1 MQAQDLLP
9 PGASRDL
16 QAAVSAGLS
25 AGRYLRETSAARG
38 ALRVEEKSAGD
49 FVSEADRT
57 AEAMI
62 CESLERDCPGY
73 GWLGEESGVRRG
85 HGAEDGLRWVVDPLD
100 GTTNFLKG
108 LPHWAVS
115 IALCKGDDVLC
126 GVIHDPAKSETFVAE
141 KGRGARLNGAAIR
154 VSKDVPLR
162 AAILATGVPAGGRT
176 TYLANALSDM
186 DRLMPRTA
194 GVRRWGS
201 AALDLA
207 YVAAG
212 RLDAYWE
219 RNLGPWDVA
228 AGMLLVQE
236 AGGHVAPLW
245 PGAPVLASG
254 SLLASNAD
262 LGPEL
267 LRLID
272 RTRQPATAGAEPQAG
287 APAGGGV

>member
-1 MQAQDLLP
+1 MTMKAQLLP
-9 PGASRDL
+9 VGASREL
-16 QAAVSAGLS
+16 QAATEAALRAGDF
-25 AGRYLRETSAARG
+25 LRKTSAARG

-62 CESLERDCPGY
+62 RESLERACPGH
-73 GWLGEESGVRRG
+73 GWIGEESGARPG
-85 HGAEDGLRWVVDPLD
+85 QTEYGPRWIVDPLD

-115 IALCKGDDVLC
+115 IAFCKGEDVLC

-141 KGRGARLNGAAIR
+141 KGKGAWLNGAAIH
-154 VSKDVPLR
+154 VSQDVPLR

-176 TYLANALSDM
+176 TYLAHALRDM
-186 DRLMPRTA
+186 DLLMPRTA

-228 AGMLLVQE
+228 AGMLMVQE
-236 AGGHVAPLW
+236 AGGHIARLW
-245 PGAPVLASG
+245 PGAAVLTSG

-272 RTRQPATAGAEPQAG
+272 RTRKPAAAGAELQAD
-287 APAGGGV
+287 APPEGRI